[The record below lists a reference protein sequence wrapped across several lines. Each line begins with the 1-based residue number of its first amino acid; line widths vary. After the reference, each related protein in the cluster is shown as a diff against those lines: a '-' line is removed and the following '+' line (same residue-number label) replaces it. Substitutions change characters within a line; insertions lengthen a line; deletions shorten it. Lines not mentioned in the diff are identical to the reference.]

1 MTHLIVAHF
10 QSANTAAQAL
20 AAQLLHAQTGGS
32 LLKLGPID
40 VNGEDVN
47 KKAHLEENENA
58 LEDHYC
64 TMMTSARGGIID
76 VSPEYRHLMVAFIQA
91 RRHVLVELKTIV
103 VSVSPDPES
112 QQAAVETL
120 TALHAAGVVPSGVRI
135 LGTDLP
141 AESRFD
147 DVYPAVVEYAREAQ
161 VATTPEAVL
170 PMSTSLGKAQQFKM
184 PIAAVLN
191 GAVNFETELTA
202 ARLNGAPEKIVHA
215 LARKVIAQRDLLGTA
230 DAFKCAAEA
239 LGLARISQDEWRAE
253 CAPTPNR
260 KRARMAAPDQAL

>member
-10 QSANTAAQAL
+10 QSSNTAAQAS
-20 AAQLLHAQTGGS
+20 AAQLLHAQTGGL
-32 LLKLGPID
+32 LLKPGPLD
-40 VNGEDVN
+40 VNGDDVN
-47 KKAHLEENENA
+47 KKAHLTEIENA

-76 VSPEYRHLMVAFIQA
+76 VSPEDRNPMIAFIKA

-103 VSVSPDPES
+103 VSVSADTAS

-120 TALHAAGVVPSGVRI
+120 TALRAAGVVPTGFRI

-141 AESRFD
+141 ADARFD

-161 VATTPEAVL
+161 VTVLPEAVL
-170 PMSTSLGKAQQFKM
+170 PTSTALAKAQQFKM

-191 GAVNFETELTA
+191 GAVDFETELTA

-215 LARKVIAQRDLLGTA
+215 LAHKVIAQRDLLGTA
-230 DAFKCAAEA
+230 NAFKCAAKA
-239 LGLARISQDEWRAE
+239 LGLTCISQDEWRAE

-260 KRARMAAPDQAL
+260 KRARTAALD